1 MPIDDV
7 VAGYQDRVALFDFMS
22 SPGSDNSGKGVKKQ
36 NETWCVTAKQSK
48 RELNGVQKHC
58 LHDAMQFANIT
69 WRIEGQLSWL
79 S

>member
-22 SPGSDNSGKGVKKQ
+22 SPGSDNSSEGVKKQ

-48 RELNGVQKHC
+48 KRTKWCSKAL
-58 LHDAMQFANIT
+58 LA
-69 WRIEGQLSWL
+69 
-79 S
+79 